1 MTETRRIWKVED
13 ILVEQS
19 AVLVQSGSHEA
30 PQCAEMMLTTSEF
43 SGGGGESLCMKESST
58 SSKQV
63 RKLYCKGDKVV
74 SDCVFFFLL
83 YTVNSK

>member
-1 MTETRRIWKVED
+1 MTETRGIWKVED

-43 SGGGGESLCMKESST
+43 SGGGESLCMKESST

-74 SDCVFFFLL
+74 SDCVGFFCCIQ
-83 YTVNSK
+83 